1 MWSIPCYVH
10 NSVEL
15 KICKILNL
23 NLESQVLRS
32 PHLQFN
38 IGIKANRRS
47 HAWSYNFSVCANMA
61 VLNGRGEEKGRKVES
76 GMPTQRTLWWKTY
89 S

>member
-1 MWSIPCYVH
+1 
-10 NSVEL
+10 
-15 KICKILNL
+15 
-23 NLESQVLRS
+23 
-32 PHLQFN
+32 
-38 IGIKANRRS
+38 
-47 HAWSYNFSVCANMA
+47 MA